1 MQITG
6 NTILITGGTS
16 GIGLGLLDFFYKNEN
31 KIISIS
37 RDESKIVRLRD
48 EYPDVDFQNFDLNNE
63 KSVLDLIAHC
73 HTHYPKLNI
82 IINNAGIEKNYL
94 FNENVDSQIIKDEI
108 QINFISPILIMNEL
122 KDLLLTKKE
131 AAIIN
136 ITSALAFYP
145 KTNAAVY
152 SATKTGLHQFT
163 IALRDQYRN
172 TKVRVI
178 EVIPPLTDT
187 PLTTNNPH
195 KKISVQQLVD
205 EFAKDFQK
213 GKTTIYIGYSK
224 WVYLLYRFSPKL
236 LRLLMFKRQSHV

>member
-37 RDESKIVRLRD
+37 RDKNKAVNLRNK
-48 EYPDVDFQNFDLNNE
+48 YPKVDFQICDLSKE
-63 KSVLDLIAHC
+63 KNILKLIDYC
-73 HTHYPKLNI
+73 CTHYPKLNVV
-82 IINNAGIEKNYL
+82 INNAGIENNYL
-94 FNENVDSQIIKDEI
+94 FIKNIDSQKINDEI
-108 QINFISPILIMNEL
+108 QINFISPIHIINGL

-152 SATKTGLHQFT
+152 SASKAGLRQFT

-195 KKISVQQLVD
+195 KKISVQQLIN
-205 EFAKDFQK
+205 EFAKAFQK
-213 GKTTIYIGYSK
+213 NRTTIYIGYSK
-224 WVYLLYRFSPKL
+224 WVYLLHRISPKL
-236 LRLLMFKRQSHV
+236 LRLLMLKRQSHV